1 MCVRALTVYQVR
13 MHRDTSTKFSTGTAV
28 DLNLLNLLNVVASL
42 VLVNLILRIT
52 YLQVLLSIRV
62 LPSI

>member
-1 MCVRALTVYQVR
+1 MLLAENNNVLASTSGTVNL
-13 MHRDTSTKFSTGTAV
+13 TAV

-42 VLVNLILRIT
+42 VLVNLMLRIT
-52 YLQVLLSIRV
+52 HLQVLLSIRV

>member
-1 MCVRALTVYQVR
+1 MLLAENNNVLASTSGTVNL
-13 MHRDTSTKFSTGTAV
+13 TAV

-62 LPSI
+62 LRSI

>member
-1 MCVRALTVYQVR
+1 MLLAENNNVLASTSGTVNL
-13 MHRDTSTKFSTGTAV
+13 TAV